1 MFKDLFSYAQ
11 MHQRPRD
18 DVVSRVRVCVCVKLA
33 ATHARSVRVYYLQ
46 RLRRDDVDPMLRGP
60 IISPAGAHTH
70 DVCSPECLM
79 RASGVSVVDEGY
91 IPRLLMK

>member
-46 RLRRDDVDPMLRGP
+46 RLRRDVVDPMLRGP
-60 IISPAGAHTH
+60 ISPAGAHTRR
-70 DVCSPECLM
+70 VLPGMFNARFRCF
-79 RASGVSVVDEGY
+79 GG
-91 IPRLLMK
+91 